1 MVAVG
6 GVIQDTDYNNIRNDI
21 NNVLGV
27 PQGTQG
33 NAASNQGYGQPLE
46 SNAVAEGATVTADD
60 LNKLYLD
67 IYTCRLHQVG
77 GTGFAVQEV
86 SVGNIIGAD
95 ASGTDVGSLTLLQ
108 QGWNDYISEAANA
121 VSDRNLVD
129 SGYIAA
135 DAASSKER
143 TTDWGYGAFETLDH
157 YMTVTFAGQSK
168 TSDSGN
174 TATLT
179 AANHARAFFNT
190 GGEVRWYGSRSGG
203 ATHTKNTDWTN
214 MLSTYIGTVKM
225 NRTATTVTGDGTG
238 VTTSNIGFF
247 DLTTTEQT
255 ILSVTGSTYAVNTLT
270 LTAKVDDATN
280 PTIVTLRATF
290 TDADDDYGGAS
301 FADGKVEP
309 AVDPT
314 VDGTL
319 TSTIQIFRA
328 QDANNVI
335 EIDAPTTSSNATGTT
350 L

>member
-6 GVIQDTDYNNIRNDI
+6 GVIQDTDYNNIRDDI

-67 IYTCRLHQVG
+67 IYNCRLHQVG
-77 GTGFAVQEV
+77 GTGVAVEQV
-86 SVGNIIGAD
+86 TAGNIIGAD
-95 ASGTDVGSLTLLQ
+95 ASGADVGSLTLLQ

-135 DAASSKER
+135 DAAVTKQR
-143 TTDWGYGAFETLDH
+143 TTAWGYGSFETIDH
-157 YMTVTFAGQSK
+157 YMTITFAGQSK

-174 TATLT
+174 TAALT

-190 GGEVRWYGSRSGG
+190 SGEVRWYGSRSGG
-203 ATHTKNTDWTN
+203 ASHTKNTDWTN
-214 MLSTYIGTVKM
+214 VFSTYIGTMKM
-225 NRTATTVTGDGTG
+225 DRDGTTVTGDGTG
-238 VTTSNIGFF
+238 VTTYNIGFF

-255 ILSVTGSTYAVNTLT
+255 ILEATGSTYSVNTCT
-270 LTAKVDDATN
+270 VTAKVDDATN
-280 PTIVTLRATF
+280 PTIITLRVTL
-290 TDADDDYGGAS
+290 TDADDDFSGNS
-301 FADGKVEP
+301 FAAATDES
-309 AVDPT
+309 

-319 TSTIQIFRA
+319 DSSVQVFRA

-335 EIDAPTTSSNATGTT
+335 EIDAPSINANVTGTT

>member
-6 GVIQDTDYNNIRNDI
+6 GIIQDTDYNNIRDDI

-33 NAASNQGYGQPLE
+33 NPATNQGYGQPLE
-46 SNAVAEGATVTADD
+46 SSAVAAGAVVTADD

-67 IYTCRLHQVG
+67 IYNCRLHQVG
-77 GTGFAVQEV
+77 GLNFAVEEV
-86 SVGNIIGAD
+86 SAGNIIGAD
-95 ASGTDVGSLTLLQ
+95 ASGADIGSLTLLQ
-108 QGWNDYISEAANA
+108 QGWNDYITEAAGA
-121 VSDRNLVD
+121 VTDRNLVD

-135 DAASSKER
+135 DAAVQKER
-143 TTDWGYGAFETLDH
+143 TTSWGYGSFVTLDH
-157 YMTVTFAGQSK
+157 YMTITFAGQSK

-203 ATHTKNTDWTN
+203 SGHTKNTDWTN
-214 MLSTYIGTVKM
+214 MFATYIGTVKM
-225 NRTATTVTGDGTG
+225 DRDSTTITGDGTG
-238 VTTSNIGFF
+238 VTTYNIGFY
-247 DLTTTEQT
+247 DLTTTEQI
-255 ILSVTGSTYAVNTLT
+255 ILSATGSTYSVNTCT
-270 LTAKVDDATN
+270 IRAKVDNATN
-280 PTIVTLRATF
+280 PTVITLRVTLN
-290 TDADDDYGGAS
+290 DADDE
-301 FADGKVEP
+301 FAG
-309 AVDPT
+309 VDPS

-319 TSTIQIFRA
+319 RSNVLVYRA

-335 EIDAPTTSSNATGTT
+335 EIDAPSINANVTGTT